1 MREDDRLRM
10 ELPSDH
16 IHGPVYLDFDEGVQL
31 FASATRRSRAGQRR

>member
-1 MREDDRLRM
+1 M

-31 FASATRRSRAGQRR
+31 FASQLGAPRAGQRR